1 MRNNVVRIIIL
12 CFLLIIL
19 MALTIVVYKSIFE
32 KKEVDTLIINE
43 NNDVEEVQDKEE
55 TKEETIVDDTSK
67 EERNANGNITIN
79 ENSNSASYT
88 NNSAYEDNTVVD
100 SRDPVTYFE
109 DLEREVS
116 SGGTLE
122 DFKGKFKTYFIE
134 IVDFI
139 FYDKEI
145 NGYTFDSLSNSAK
158 LKVIS
163 TALKIDSMIDNKVP
177 GYKETI
183 WSSGN
188 KIYSNV
194 KERLVT
200 LYLDTA
206 SKVCENRGEECDK
219 AKETFS
225 DVKSKCK
232 IGWSFIKSLASTS
245 KDKLKSWYEVY
256 SGK

>member
-1 MRNNVVRIIIL
+1 MKNNVIRIIVL
-12 CFLLIIL
+12 CLLLIIL
-19 MALTIVVYKSIFE
+19 MILTVVVYKNVFE
-32 KKEVDTLIINE
+32 KSEVDTLIINE
-43 NNDVEEVQDKEE
+43 DNEVEEKEE
-55 TKEETIVDDTSK
+55 VEEDTITDTTSKDENNSNETVTVTDSSNSTSYTDNDNVYVEETRVD
-67 EERNANGNITIN
+67 N
-79 ENSNSASYT
+79 
-88 NNSAYEDNTVVD
+88 
-100 SRDPVTYFE
+100 RDAVTYFE
-109 DLEREVS
+109 DKEREVS
-116 SGGTLE
+116 SGGSLE
-122 DFKGKFKTYFIE
+122 DFKGKFKNYFIE

-158 LKVIS
+158 LKVIGI
-163 TALKIDSMIDNKVP
+163 ALKIDSMIDNKVP

-225 DVKSKCK
+225 EVKSKCK

>member
-1 MRNNVVRIIIL
+1 MKNNVIRIIIL
-12 CFLLIIL
+12 CLLLIIL
-19 MALTIVVYKSIFE
+19 MILTVVVYKNVFE
-32 KKEVDTLIINE
+32 KSEVDTLIINE
-43 NNDVEEVQDKEE
+43 DNEVEGEVEEE
-55 TKEETIVDDTSK
+55 TKEDINEDTTSK
-67 EERNANGNITIN
+67 EENNSNESVTVNYTNSTSYN
-79 ENSNSASYT
+79 EN
-88 NNSAYEDNTVVD
+88 NNVYVEETKVDN
-100 SRDPVTYFE
+100 RDAVTYFE
-109 DLEREVS
+109 DKEREVS

-122 DFKGKFKTYFIE
+122 DFKGKFKNYFIE

-206 SKVCENRGEECDK
+206 TKVCENRGEECDK

-225 DVKSKCK
+225 EVKSKCK

>member
-1 MRNNVVRIIIL
+1 MKNNVIRIIIL
-12 CFLLIIL
+12 CLLLIIL
-19 MALTIVVYKSIFE
+19 MILTVVVYKNVFE
-32 KKEVDTLIINE
+32 KSEVDTLIINE
-43 NNDVEEVQDKEE
+43 DNEVEEKEE
-55 TKEETIVDDTSK
+55 VEEDTITDTTSKDENNSNETVTVTDSSNSTSYTDNDNVYVEETRVD
-67 EERNANGNITIN
+67 N
-79 ENSNSASYT
+79 
-88 NNSAYEDNTVVD
+88 
-100 SRDPVTYFE
+100 RDAVTYFE
-109 DLEREVS
+109 DKEREVS
-116 SGGTLE
+116 SGGSLE
-122 DFKGKFKTYFIE
+122 DFKGKFKNYFIE

-158 LKVIS
+158 LKVIGI
-163 TALKIDSMIDNKVP
+163 ALKIDSMIDNKVP

-225 DVKSKCK
+225 EVKSKCK

>member
-1 MRNNVVRIIIL
+1 MKSNVVRIIIL
-12 CFLLIIL
+12 CLLLIIL
-19 MALTIVVYKSIFE
+19 MILTVVVYKNVFE
-32 KKEVDTLIINE
+32 KSEVDTLIINE
-43 NNDVEEVQDKEE
+43 DNEVEEEVEE
-55 TKEETIVDDTSK
+55 DTITDTTSK
-67 EERNANGNITIN
+67 EESNSNESVTVNDNNSTSYN
-79 ENSNSASYT
+79 EN
-88 NNSAYEDNTVVD
+88 NNVYVEETVVD
-100 SRDPVTYFE
+100 NRDPVTYFE
-109 DLEREVS
+109 DKEREVS
-116 SGGTLE
+116 NGGSLE

-206 SKVCENRGEECDK
+206 SKVCENREEECDK
-219 AKETFS
+219 AKGTFS
-225 DVKSKCK
+225 EVKSKCK

-245 KDKLKSWYEVY
+245 KYKLKSWYEVY

>member
-1 MRNNVVRIIIL
+1 MKNNVIRIIIL
-12 CFLLIIL
+12 CLLLIIL
-19 MALTIVVYKSIFE
+19 MILTVVVYKNVFE
-32 KKEVDTLIINE
+32 KSEVDTLIINE
-43 NNDVEEVQDKEE
+43 DNEVEGEVEEE
-55 TKEETIVDDTSK
+55 TKEDINEDTTSK
-67 EERNANGNITIN
+67 EENNSNESVTVN
-79 ENSNSASYT
+79 ENSNSTSYNE
-88 NNSAYEDNTVVD
+88 NNNVYVEETKVDN
-100 SRDPVTYFE
+100 RDAVTYFE
-109 DLEREVS
+109 DKEREVN

-122 DFKGKFKTYFIE
+122 DFKGKFKNYFIE

-206 SKVCENRGEECDK
+206 TKVCENRGEECDK

-225 DVKSKCK
+225 EVKSKCK

>member
-1 MRNNVVRIIIL
+1 MKNNVIRIIIL
-12 CFLLIIL
+12 CLLLIIL
-19 MALTIVVYKSIFE
+19 MILTVVVYKNVFE
-32 KKEVDTLIINE
+32 KSEVDTLIINE
-43 NNDVEEVQDKEE
+43 DNDVEEKEE
-55 TKEETIVDDTSK
+55 VEEETIVEENSK
-67 EERNANGNITIN
+67 EEENNSNETVTVN
-79 ENSNSASYT
+79 ENSNSTSYT
-88 NNSAYEDNTVVD
+88 DNNAYIEETVVD
-100 SRDPVTYFE
+100 NRDPVTYFE
-109 DLEREVS
+109 DKEREVS

-158 LKVIS
+158 LKVIGI
-163 TALKIDSMIDNKVP
+163 ALKIDSMIDNKVP

-225 DVKSKCK
+225 EVKSKCK

>member
-1 MRNNVVRIIIL
+1 MKNNVIRIIIL
-12 CFLLIIL
+12 CLLLIIL
-19 MALTIVVYKSIFE
+19 MILTVVVYKSIFE
-32 KKEVDTLIINE
+32 KSEVDTLIINE
-43 NNDVEEVQDKEE
+43 DNEVEGGVEEE
-55 TKEETIVDDTSK
+55 TKEDEDSDNNI
-67 EERNANGNITIN
+67 EENNSNDNVTVN
-79 ENSNSASYT
+79 ENSNSTSYND
-88 NNSAYEDNTVVD
+88 NNNVYVEETKVD
-100 SRDPVTYFE
+100 SRDAVTYFE
-109 DLEREVS
+109 DKEREVS

-122 DFKGKFKTYFIE
+122 DFKGKFKNYFIE

-158 LKVIS
+158 LKVIGI
-163 TALKIDSMIDNKVP
+163 ALKIDSMIDNKVP

-225 DVKSKCK
+225 EVKSKCN

-256 SGK
+256 SDK